1 MASSGI
7 VKAMC
12 LVVITV
18 ALVAPLAEA
27 AVSCSPVVTSLKP
40 CFSYVQ
46 GGNIVIPAACCD
58 GIKSL
63 YGAAKTTPY
72 RQAVCNCLK
81 SLAGSSSG
89 INFNK
94 AAGLPGKC
102 GVSIPYKIAPSTDC
116 SKVQ

>member
-12 LVVITV
+12 LVLIAV

-27 AVSCSPVVTSLKP
+27 AISCGMVVSDLAP
-40 CFSYVQ
+40 CLSYLR
-46 GGNIVIPAACCD
+46 GGNDIPAACCG

-63 YGAAKTTPY
+63 YGAAKTTPD

-81 SLAGSSSG
+81 SLAGSYSS

-116 SKVQ
+116 SK